1 MDLTR
6 LVPLAV
12 SAAIA
17 AAGCTRHVYVPV
29 EQVRVDTVR
38 SASVVR
44 ELVAVADSVSVDRRA
59 DTVVVERRRTVW
71 RDRIVTDTL
80 REVKVDTLTRV
91 VSPPPAAAAGNS
103 GWRMALVGM
112 ALGCAAVYFMLIR
125 RR

>member
-44 ELVAVADSVSVDRRA
+44 ELVAVADSVSVDRGA
-59 DTVVVERRRTVW
+59 DTVVVEHRRTVW

-80 REVKVDTLTRV
+80 REVKVDTLTKV
-91 VSPPPAAAAGNS
+91 VAPPSGSATGNS
-103 GWRMALVGM
+103 GRRLALVCM
-112 ALGCAAVYFMLIR
+112 ALGCIAVYFMLIR